1 MRKHGSSYKFYS
13 REDVV
18 SYFNRE
24 MSGYRW
30 NDNRDGEI
38 LTKSNYE
45 AITRNCEYPV
55 TLYKVPCNPK
65 GSLLAYASSE
75 GGVICDYY
83 LEIEELNSLDGKIV
97 PSKNTKEELEKFFKA

>member
-1 MRKHGSSYKFYS
+1 MRKRGSSYKFYN

-18 SYFNRE
+18 SYFNCE

-30 NDNRDGEI
+30 NDNRDSEI

-45 AITRNCEYPV
+45 AITGNCEYPV
-55 TLYKVPCNPK
+55 TLYKVPCKPK

-75 GGVICDYY
+75 GGVICDYF
-83 LEIEELNSLDGKIV
+83 LEIEG
-97 PSKNTKEELEKFFKA
+97 